1 MLLNADDFDSF
12 IAAGSSNSV
21 PGCFPAS
28 MALGIEIGS
37 FSLDFQALALR
48 RIHLRSPQRIAE
60 KYLTGFKCESWK
72 HGTRTPCYQLSRSC
86 RVCSPTGSV
95 TKERRKLDGN

>member
-60 KYLTGFKCESWK
+60 KYLTSSKGV
-72 HGTRTPCYQLSRSC
+72 TYCYSDSTIMLLAAISDSF
-86 RVCSPTGSV
+86 
-95 TKERRKLDGN
+95 